1 MDHAREFTR
10 LYNLDYGEPNELI
23 FRFASIATGGVILYS
38 YTGWSI
44 SILWLIG
51 YFALHSYYHY
61 YLTRNRDVTTAQH
74 TVHAS
79 IVFLALHAFFI
90 VLPTYL
96 MLQPDIAMNFCG
108 TSAVAC
114 LLVWLI
120 RRADVLPAIVV
131 GNIVIIA
138 VSVACMLVVTL
149 PRVDFFLAKIAM
161 VLCSIGAVAYYA
173 GAVLISRRQRLQ
185 AEESA
190 YRSIEAQ
197 KMEAIGRLAGG
208 VAHDF
213 NNILTATL
221 GNLDLY
227 HEVPTETEKKDCI
240 EQARS
245 AAVRGEALVQRL
257 LAFSGRKH
265 KTTELHSLVS
275 ILGNLER
282 LCRPLIPDSISLNVK
297 ELPENMTVMTD
308 EESIT
313 TALSNLV
320 VNARD
325 AMSETG
331 TITLAADR
339 LHLSSPKMMQ
349 DGMPILPG
357 NYIRIDV
364 VDDGPGMQPDVL
376 TRVLEPFFTT
386 KPIGLGAGL
395 GLPMAAT
402 FAREAGGGLAFD
414 TSPSGTTVSM
424 YLPNP

>member
-10 LYNLDYGEPNELI
+10 LYNLEYSEPNELI
-23 FRFASIATGGVILYS
+23 FRFVSIATGGVILFS

-44 SILWLIG
+44 SIFWLMG
-51 YFALHSYYHY
+51 YFGLHVYYHY
-61 YLTRNRDVTTAQH
+61 YLTRSREVTTSQH

-79 IVFLALHAFFI
+79 VVFLAIHAFFI
-90 VLPTYL
+90 ALPTYL

-108 TSAVAC
+108 TAAIAC

-120 RRADVLPAIVV
+120 RRADVLPMIVF
-131 GNIVIIA
+131 GNMVIIA
-138 VSVACMLVVTL
+138 VSVASMLVITL
-149 PRVDFFLAKIAM
+149 SRVDFFLAKIAM

-173 GAVLISRRQRLQ
+173 GAVLISRRQRIE

-227 HEVPTETEKKDCI
+227 YEVPTESERNDCI

-257 LAFSGRKH
+257 LAFAGRKN
-265 KTTELHSLVS
+265 KATERHMLVS
-275 ILGNLER
+275 IFDKLER
-282 LCRPLIPDSISLNVK
+282 LCRPLIPATIVIKVED
-297 ELPENMTVMTD
+297 LPENMIVMID
-308 EESIT
+308 EENIT
-313 TALSNLV
+313 TALLNLV

-325 AMSETG
+325 AISETG
-331 TITLAADR
+331 TITLSADR
-339 LHLSSPKMMQ
+339 QHLPSPKVMQ

-386 KPIGLGAGL
+386 KPIGLGSGL
-395 GLPMAAT
+395 GLPMVAT
-402 FAREAGGGLAFD
+402 FARESGGGLAFD
-414 TSPSGTTVSM
+414 TSPSGTKVSM

>member
-1 MDHAREFTR
+1 MHAILVLRRDSRRDCPSFGDWQSKNEKRSAQTTVCPARSRGQMDHAREFTR

-197 KMEAIGRLAGG
+197 KMA
-208 VAHDF
+208 VSYTH
-213 NNILTATL
+213 LTL
-221 GNLDLY
+221 
-227 HEVPTETEKKDCI
+227 PTK
-240 EQARS
+240 A
-245 AAVRGEALVQRL
+245 
-257 LAFSGRKH
+257 
-265 KTTELHSLVS
+265 
-275 ILGNLER
+275 
-282 LCRPLIPDSISLNVK
+282 
-297 ELPENMTVMTD
+297 
-308 EESIT
+308 
-313 TALSNLV
+313 
-320 VNARD
+320 
-325 AMSETG
+325 
-331 TITLAADR
+331 
-339 LHLSSPKMMQ
+339 
-349 DGMPILPG
+349 
-357 NYIRIDV
+357 
-364 VDDGPGMQPDVL
+364 
-376 TRVLEPFFTT
+376 
-386 KPIGLGAGL
+386 
-395 GLPMAAT
+395 
-402 FAREAGGGLAFD
+402 
-414 TSPSGTTVSM
+414 
-424 YLPNP
+424 